1 MQHPITEEAIRLT
14 YKLLLNRDP
23 ESDTVIADLMQL
35 DDIETLRRHFMDSA
49 EFKSKIRG
57 MCLFPHS
64 KWVATEVLGMYTQWI
79 DLNDRFVSQGC
90 LDGSWEAS
98 ETAWFSNRIAHG
110 DTVLDIGAN
119 VGWFTLLAAKFGG
132 RHAEI
137 HAFEP
142 RPDTARMLKRTI
154 SDNGLRDQVHVWE
167 YALSNQWAELE
178 LCWSDTAGNP
188 GNSFLATTASRGAPA
203 GKATVFTAILDEF
216 LPEVAPD
223 IVKIDVEGAEPL
235 VFMGATN
242 AIKRKR
248 PPILSELFP
257 AQLEMVA
264 GVSAKDYIDMMASF
278 GYRCYLLEDGK
289 LTHRISDYPESA
301 GRRPVSVV
309 FERTGASA

>member
-1 MQHPITEEAIRLT
+1 MQHLITEEAIRLA

-23 ESDTVIADLMQL
+23 ESDQVVANLMRI
-35 DDIETLRRHFMDSA
+35 DDIEALRGHFMDSA

-57 MCLFPHS
+57 MCLFPES
-64 KWVATEVLGMYTQWI
+64 KWVATDVLGMYTQWI

-90 LDGSWEAS
+90 LDGCWEAS
-98 ETAWFSNRIAHG
+98 ETTWFSNRIAHG

-119 VGWFTLLAAKFGG
+119 IGWFTLLAAKFGG

-142 RPDTARMLKRTI
+142 RPDTAHMLKRTI
-154 SDNGLRDQVHVWE
+154 ADNGLRDQVHVWE
-167 YALSNQWAELE
+167 YALSNEWAELE
-178 LCWSDTAGNP
+178 LCWRDAEGNP
-188 GNSFLATTASRGAPA
+188 GNSFLVTKQYGGTADGTA
-203 GKATVFTAILDEF
+203 KVFTAILDEF

-235 VFMGATN
+235 VFLGAAN

-257 AQLEMVA
+257 AQLEMVS

-278 GYRCYLLEDGK
+278 GYRCYLLEEGK
-289 LTHRISDYPESA
+289 LTQRISTYPETA
-301 GRRPVSVV
+301 GGRPVSVV
-309 FERTGASA
+309 FERAGASA

>member
-1 MQHPITEEAIRLT
+1 MQHLITEEAIRLA

-23 ESDTVIADLMQL
+23 ESNAVVANLMQI

-57 MCLFPHS
+57 MCLFPES
-64 KWVATEVLGMYTQWI
+64 KWVATEVLGTYTQWI

-90 LDGSWEAS
+90 LDGCWEAS

-178 LCWSDTAGNP
+178 LCWSNNDGNP
-188 GNSFLATTASRGAPA
+188 GNSFLATTPDHGGLA
-203 GKATVFTAILDEF
+203 GKTKVFTAILDEF
-216 LPEVAPD
+216 LPEIAPD

-235 VFMGATN
+235 VFMGAVN

-248 PPILSELFP
+248 PPVLSELFP
-257 AQLEMVA
+257 RQLEMVA
-264 GVSAKDYIDMMASF
+264 GVSAKDYIGMMASL
-278 GYRCYLLEDGK
+278 GYRCYLLDDGK
-289 LTHRISDYPESA
+289 LTTRISDYPEAA
-301 GRRPVSVV
+301 GGRAVSVV
-309 FERTGASA
+309 FERVSASA